1 MTPHRLPVGAVLGLG
16 VTQIIGYGTLY
27 YSFSILAPDM
37 ARGYGLPVEW
47 MFGAL
52 SVALLVGGLVSPS
65 IGGWIDRF
73 GAGRIMA
80 VGSLVAALALVG
92 CAASPNRPS
101 FLVALVVI
109 EVAANFVQYG
119 AAFALLVQIAPNVAL
134 RSITYL
140 TLIAGFAST
149 IFWPVTSA
157 LHASLSW
164 QQIYLVFAGM
174 NALVCLPV
182 HAWLAR
188 TARPVRG
195 NASTTE
201 VRKVEGSLPPEKRRS
216 GFVLMI
222 VGFSLQALVS
232 SAVLVHMVPLLS
244 GLGLGAAAA
253 LVGTLFGPAQVASR
267 LINMLLGRDL
277 QPLVLAAISALLMAA
292 AIAVLAAT
300 APSMVGA
307 MGFAVLFGFGS
318 GLFSIV
324 SGTLPLSLFG
334 SEGYGRLQGKITS
347 ARLIVSAMAPFA
359 FAIAIKP
366 LGEVLS
372 LSIAAICGS
381 LALLAFLAIGR
392 RAG

>member
-80 VGSLVAALALVG
+80 VGSLVAALALIG

>member
-1 MTPHRLPVGAVLGLG
+1 MTPHRLPIGAVLGLG

-149 IFWPVTSA
+149 IFWPVTTA

-188 TARPVRG
+188 AARPVRDL
-195 NASTTE
+195 ASTTE
-201 VRKVEGSLPPEKRRS
+201 VRKVEGSLPSEKRRS

-359 FAIAIKP
+359 FAVAIKP

-372 LSIAAICGS
+372 LSIAAFCGS

>member
-80 VGSLVAALALVG
+80 AGSLVAALALVG

-188 TARPVRG
+188 TARPVRDSV
-195 NASTTE
+195 STME
-201 VRKVEGSLPPEKRRS
+201 ARKVEGSLPPEKRRS

-359 FAIAIKP
+359 FAVAIKP

-372 LSIAAICGS
+372 LSIAGVCGS